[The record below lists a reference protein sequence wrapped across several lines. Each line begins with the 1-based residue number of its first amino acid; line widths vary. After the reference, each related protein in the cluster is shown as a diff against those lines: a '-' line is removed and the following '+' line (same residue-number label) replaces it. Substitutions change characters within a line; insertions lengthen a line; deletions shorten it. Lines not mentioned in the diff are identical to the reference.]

1 MANDTPRIVAI
12 IQARVGST
20 RLPGKVLKDLEGETV
35 LSRVVNRVRRAK
47 LVDELLV
54 ATTDQ
59 SADDAIVDECRHCL
73 VQVVR
78 GAEEDVLDRYFRATQ
93 LCGADAVVR

>member
-1 MANDTPRIVAI
+1 MKVVAI

-20 RLPGKVLKDLEGETV
+20 RLPEKVLKDLEGETV
-35 LSRVVNRVRRAK
+35 LSRVIHRVRRAQ

-59 SADDAIVDECRHCL
+59 PADDAAVLE
-73 VQVVR
+73 VV
-78 GAEEDVLDRYFRATQ
+78 
-93 LCGADAVVR
+93 